1 MPAESGVPAP
11 GSDPVRRQ
19 IPRAAWVAWGVGLAA
34 YVMAVFNRTSFG
46 VAVIP
51 AAERFHA
58 SASDLASFTVVQLIV
73 YAALQIPVGVVLDR
87 VGSRRLILT
96 GAVLM
101 TLGQLGLAFASSV
114 STALLMRILIGAGD
128 AVTFISVLR
137 VVNDVFPGRTIP
149 LVTQVTGII
158 GQLGGV
164 LSALPLAHLLGTS
177 GWTTSFVAVA
187 ALGALVTVL
196 VAVALRVD
204 DAGAH
209 ATLSLG
215 QAWAQVQGAWR
226 HPGTR
231 LGLWTHFTTQF
242 SSTVFAL
249 LWGFPFLIAGEG
261 RSRATASLLL
271 TLNVAAGVVVS
282 PILGRLVARHPLRR
296 SWMVLGITFAC
307 VASWTLVIAW
317 PGRAPLWV
325 LVVLVVGIATGGPGS
340 MIGFDFARTF
350 NPLERIGTATGIVN
364 VGGFFA
370 SLTLMYGIGVV
381 LDVLT
386 PGRGSDYSLGAF
398 KWAMSL
404 QYLVWGFGTV
414 AILVARRRVIAREQ
428 LVIPRI
434 SEAVAREYRSYRARK
449 DGRGAGE
456 DES

>member
-1 MPAESGVPAP
+1 VEGGAEIGETSAP
-11 GSDPVRRQ
+11 LTDRV
-19 IPRAAWVAWGVGLAA
+19 PRAAWLVWIVGVAA

-73 YAALQIPVGVVLDR
+73 YAGLQIPVGVVLDR
-87 VGSRRLILT
+87 VGSRRLILL

-101 TLGQLGLAFASSV
+101 TLGQLGLAFTTSV

-137 VVNDVFPGRTIP
+137 VVNDVFPGRMIP
-149 LVTQVTGII
+149 LITQLTGIL

-164 LSALPLAHLLGTS
+164 LSALPLAMMLGT
-177 GWTTSFVAVA
+177 GWTRSFVAVA

-204 DAGAH
+204 DSGGH
-209 ATLSLG
+209 ATLSPS
-215 QAWAQVQGAWR
+215 QAWQQVQGAWR

-242 SSTVFAL
+242 SPTVFAL
-249 LWGFPFLIAGEG
+249 LWGFPFLISGQG
-261 RSRATASLLL
+261 LSRSTASLLL
-271 TLNVAAGVVVS
+271 TLNVAAGVVIS
-282 PILGRLVARHPLRR
+282 PLLGRLTARHPLRR
-296 SWMVLGITFAC
+296 SWLVLGITLSC
-307 VASWTLVIAW
+307 VLSWSLVIFW

-325 LVVLVVGIATGGPGS
+325 LVVLVLGIAAGGPGS

-364 VGGFFA
+364 VGGFVA
-370 SLTLMYGIGVV
+370 SLTLMYTIGIV

-386 PGRGSDYSLGAF
+386 PGHGADYSLSAF
-398 KWAMSL
+398 KWAFSL
-404 QYLVWGFGTV
+404 QYLFWVGGTV
-414 AILVARRRVIAREQ
+414 AIVIARRRVRHREQ
-428 LVIPRI
+428 IVVPRI
-434 SEAVAREYRSYRARK
+434 ADAVARDYRRYRDRRR
-449 DGRGAGE
+449 GRR
-456 DES
+456 D

>member
-1 MPAESGVPAP
+1 MSGEVAERG
-11 GSDPVRRQ
+11 
-19 IPRAAWVAWGVGLAA
+19 IPRGAWIAWAVGVTA

-51 AAERFHA
+51 AAHRFQA
-58 SASDLASFTVVQLIV
+58 SASDLASFAVVQLIV
-73 YAALQIPVGVVLDR
+73 YAGLQIPVGVVLDR
-87 VGSRRLILT
+87 IGSRRLILT

-114 STALLMRILIGAGD
+114 STALLMRVLIGAGD

-149 LVTQVTGII
+149 LVTQLTGII

-164 LSALPLAHLLGTS
+164 LSALPLAHLLASS
-177 GWTTSFVAVA
+177 GWTTAFVSVA

-196 VAVALRVD
+196 VAVALHVE
-204 DAGAH
+204 DAASH
-209 ATLSLG
+209 PTLTLS
-215 QAWAQVQGAWR
+215 QAWQQVQGAWR

-249 LWGFPFLIAGEG
+249 LWGFPFLISGEG
-261 RSRATASLLL
+261 QSRSVASLLL

-282 PILGRLVARHPLRR
+282 PVLGRLVGRHPLRR
-296 SWMVLGITFAC
+296 SWMVLGITVAC

-364 VGGFFA
+364 VGGFVA
-370 SLTLMYGIGVV
+370 SLVLMYGIGVV

-404 QYLVWGFGTV
+404 QDLFWAFGTV
-414 AILVARRRVIAREQ
+414 AIVIARRRVIRREQ
-428 LVIPRI
+428 IMVPRI
-434 SEAVAREYRSYRARK
+434 SEAVAREYRLRRARREE
-449 DGRGAGE
+449 GR
-456 DES
+456 

>member
-1 MPAESGVPAP
+1 MSGFETAP
-11 GSDPVRRQ
+11 VVARRV
-19 IPRAAWVAWGVGLAA
+19 PRAAWVAWGVGLTA

-51 AAERFHA
+51 AADRFHA

-73 YAALQIPVGVVLDR
+73 YAGLQIPVGVVLDR
-87 VGSRRLILT
+87 VGPRRLVLG

-149 LVTQVTGII
+149 LVTQLTGII

-164 LSALPLAHLLGTS
+164 LSALPLAHLLTTS
-177 GWTTSFVAVA
+177 GWTPAFVSVA

-196 VAVALRVD
+196 VAAALHVED
-204 DAGAH
+204 SGHH
-209 ATLSLG
+209 ATFTVS
-215 QAWAQVQGAWR
+215 QAWQQVQGAWR

-249 LWGFPFLIAGEG
+249 LWGFPFLISGEG
-261 RSRATASLLL
+261 RSRAVASLLL

-282 PILGRLVARHPLRR
+282 PVLGRLVARHPLRR
-296 SWMVLGITFAC
+296 SWMVLGITVAC

-350 NPLERIGTATGIVN
+350 NPMERIGTATGIVN
-364 VGGFFA
+364 VGGFVA

-386 PGRGSDYSLGAF
+386 PGRGSTYSLEAF

-404 QYLVWGFGTV
+404 QYLFWGFGAV
-414 AILVARRRVIAREQ
+414 AIVVARRRVIAREQ
-428 LVIPRI
+428 IVVPRI
-434 SEAVAREYRSYRARK
+434 GEAVAREYRSYRARRES
-449 DGRGAGE
+449 RGEG
-456 DES
+456 DER